1 MSNIIIIRKKSLW
14 KSLQSRLLY
23 YRLQLQTSFTHFYTG
38 LRMLITGD
46 TRWYY
51 DYRSQKVLILTGL
64 DYWRSIR
71 VDLGEVAY
79 LNVKDKS
86 GKTVTTRAELF

>member
-1 MSNIIIIRKKSLW
+1 MSNILIIRKKPFW
-14 KSLQSRLLY
+14 KNIPFLLLY
-23 YRLQLQTSFTHFYTG
+23 YRLQFQTSFTHFYTG
-38 LRMLITGD
+38 LRMLITGE

-51 DYRSQKVLILTGL
+51 DYRSQQILILTGL

-86 GKTVTTRAELF
+86 GKTVTTRVELF